1 MKIRG
6 DDSLNRLRLLASVAD
21 SPRDLR
27 HRGPAPAEHLLELRE
42 PRPPR
47 TLEQPVQAR
56 TRDPDVVGE
65 RPLCDL
71 VQLQVSVD
79 DSRHFVLDASCACQR
94 IRMFRSAPQFP
105 VDATEAVERAFDVDI
120 RLVRVVHGN
129 RSVLCKYLIQTP
141 QIVWIIT
148 QGLESAHALVMDI
161 NHAIIATYNANLDA
175 KTWVQTQDFVRG
187 AIQLRFGRHHKP
199 EQVSQ
204 ALSILSGFADWVLLT
219 GACSPEES
227 LRADIIDS
235 FTATR
240 ELEILPYIAARERK
254 TLRSIAGL
262 TNTAEFDRT
271 STTAPVSQPYTSDEQ
286 GAIRRWAETQPTE
299 RRRTLCGAV
308 VALTLG
314 AGLTRDDLMH
324 VRERDIVTL
333 EDGLVAIHVGDRTVP
348 VIEEWNEYLDAF
360 VESASDGFVVAPDV
374 TRRSG
379 VGMNKILGRTP
390 THSWFPNVQRMR
402 NTWII
407 RCLDAGVPLQNVVDA
422 AGLKTPEMLRRL
434 IPFMARL
441 DGDAA
446 VRAFRLGG
454 VVVGR

>member
-6 DDSLNRLRLLASVAD
+6 DDALNRLRLLASVAD
-21 SPRDLR
+21 SPRHLR
-27 HRGPAPAEHLLELRE
+27 HRRPTPAKHLLEFCQ

-47 TLEQPVQAR
+47 AFEESVQAW
-56 TRDPDVVGE
+56 TRDTDVVGE
-65 RPLCDL
+65 RTLRDL

-79 DSRHFVLDASCACQR
+79 DSGHFVLDSSCACQW
-94 IRMFRSAPQFP
+94 IGMFRPAPELS
-105 VDATEAVERAFDVDI
+105 VDAAEAVGLALDVDI
-120 RLVRVVHGN
+120 WLVRVIHGN
-129 RSVLCKYLIQTP
+129 RSILCKYLIQTP

-161 NHAIIATYNANLDA
+161 NYAIIATYNANLDA
-175 KTWVQTQDFVRG
+175 KTWIQIQDFVRST
-187 AIQLRFGRHHKP
+187 IRLRFADHHKP

-219 GACSPEES
+219 GACSLEDS

-240 ELEILPYIAARERK
+240 ELEILPYVAARERK

-262 TNTAEFDRT
+262 SNAAELNRT

-286 GAIRRWAETQPTE
+286 GAIRRWAETQPTA

-314 AGLTRDDLMH
+314 AGLTRHDLMH
-324 VRERDIVTL
+324 VRECDVVAL
-333 EDGLVAIHVGDRTVP
+333 DDGLVAIHVGDRTVP
-348 VIEEWNEYLDAF
+348 VIEEWNEHLDPF
-360 VESASDGFVVAPDV
+360 VESGSDSYVVAPDV

-390 THSWFPNVQRMR
+390 THTWFPDAQRMR

-407 RCLDAGVPLQNVVDA
+407 RCLDAGIPLQNVVDA
-422 AGLKTPEMLRRL
+422 AGLRTPEMLRRL
-434 IPFMARL
+434 IPFMAKL

-446 VRAFRLGG
+446 VRAFRLEGE
-454 VVVGR
+454 VMGR